1 MVKMGFREKFKKVN
15 VAKLLGIPFF
25 VVTILF
31 IALPFL
37 MIILYS
43 FKKDPDASIF
53 NMELTFNNYYRFFKT
68 ASFMGIMGQS
78 VYFALITT
86 AITILI
92 GYPLAYFI
100 SLQKSRLQSLF
111 LLLITAPI
119 WINML
124 IRTLAL
130 KQIIN
135 LGMPFLLGTRLAV
148 VLGMVYIFLP
158 FMVVPIY
165 SVISKIDKSLY
176 EAGADLGAN
185 SFKVFIKI
193 ILPLSRNGI
202 YSGILMVFLPAATSL
217 IVPQYLGNGR
227 YLIGNVIEAFAKMS
241 GNIGISSAITIVLSI
256 FMIASIALINVDRL
270 KRRQS
275 NGNKEKAQN
284 Y

>member
-1 MVKMGFREKFKKVN
+1 MVKINFRKKIKN
-15 VAKLLGIPFF
+15 LNISKILGIPFF
-25 VVTILF
+25 IITILF
-31 IALPFL
+31 IAFPFL

-86 AITILI
+86 VITILI

-100 SLQKSRLQSLF
+100 SIQKSRMQSLF
-111 LLLITAPI
+111 ILLITAPI

-135 LGMPFLLGTRLAV
+135 LGMPFLLGTRFAV
-148 VLGMVYIFLP
+148 ILGMVYIFLP

-165 SVISKIDKSLY
+165 SVISKIDKNLY

-185 SFKVFIKI
+185 SFKVFLKI

-202 YSGILMVFLPAATSL
+202 YSGILMVFLPSATSL

-241 GNIGISSAITIVLSI
+241 GNIGISSAITIILSI
-256 FMIASIALINVDRL
+256 FMIASVALVKIDKI
-270 KRRQS
+270 KRRQN
-275 NGNKEKAQN
+275 NGNKEKTQN

>member
-1 MVKMGFREKFKKVN
+1 MVKINFRKKIKN
-15 VAKLLGIPFF
+15 LNISKILGIPFF
-25 VVTILF
+25 IITILF

-53 NMELTFNNYYRFFKT
+53 NMELTFNNYYHFFKT

-86 AITILI
+86 VITILI

-100 SLQKSRLQSLF
+100 SIQKSRMQSLF
-111 LLLITAPI
+111 ILLITAPI

-135 LGMPFLLGTRLAV
+135 LGMPFLLGTRFAV
-148 VLGMVYIFLP
+148 ILGMVYIFLP

-165 SVISKIDKSLY
+165 SVISKIDKNLY

-185 SFKVFIKI
+185 SFKVFLKI

-202 YSGILMVFLPAATSL
+202 YSGILMVFLPSATSL

-241 GNIGISSAITIVLSI
+241 GNIGISSAITIILSI
-256 FMIASIALINVDRL
+256 FMIASVALVKIDKI
-270 KRRQS
+270 KRRQN
-275 NGNKEKAQN
+275 NGNKEKTQN

>member
-25 VVTILF
+25 VVTVLF

-86 AITILI
+86 LVTILI

-135 LGMPFLLGTRLAV
+135 LGVPFLLGTRLAV